1 MPLQG
6 PPRVVRTRTI
16 NLSRR
21 GLFVQANEPL
31 PPGTLVALSLEAGG
45 QTLPFAEAQVVWA
58 RPEDGST
65 VARASGFGVRFERFL
80 HPRGE
85 ELVDYLVRNL
95 DRGRPLT
102 GAPPRR
108 RWRRK
113 VAALAAALGLAGVG
127 TAVGTGLWAASSVR
141 LEGRSPASVATPA
154 LVASVTDE
162 GPQPNEGGA
171 GVGGA
176 PEASEALAPAA
187 APPEAGE
194 PTGQLE
200 ATALGPLGA
209 GETRGAVDLPSGAA
223 SALTWA
229 LADQELRLAVAVR
242 GGHLRRAFLLEEP
255 PRLVF
260 DVDGASPEKSYALAG
275 ARPYLKQVRVGRQ
288 RGATRV
294 VVDLTRP
301 PSELTEDGEAIIL
314 SFVR

>member
-1 MPLQG
+1 MPLEG
-6 PPRVVRTRTI
+6 APRVVRTRTT

-21 GLFVQANEPL
+21 GLFVQASEPL
-31 PPGTLVALSLEAGG
+31 PPGTRVALSLEAGG

-58 RPEDGST
+58 RPEDASA
-65 VARASGFGVRFERFL
+65 VARSSGFGVRFERFL

-85 ELVDYLVRNL
+85 ELVDYLVSNL

-113 VAALAAALGLAGVG
+113 IAALAAALGLAGVG
-127 TAVGTGLWAASSVR
+127 TTVGTGLWAAASAR
-141 LEGRSPASVATPA
+141 LDDRPLASVAS
-154 LVASVTDE
+154 VADE
-162 GPQPNEGGA
+162 RPLPSEGGSDV
-171 GVGGA
+171 GVGDA
-176 PEASEALAPAA
+176 PEA
-187 APPEAGE
+187 PEAGGLAAALPVEGE
-194 PTGQLE
+194 PMSRLE
-200 ATALGPLGA
+200 ATALGPPGA
-209 GETRGAVDLPSGAA
+209 GETRGEVDLPSGAA

-229 LADQELRLAVAVR
+229 MADQELRLAVAVR
-242 GGHLRRAFLLEEP
+242 GGHVRRAFLLEEP

-294 VVDLTRP
+294 VVDLARP

-314 SFVR
+314 SFAR